1 MKIPSM
7 TFWTNLVCAIAAVGS
22 QILADPAIM
31 GLLSPRVAHV
41 ITGVAM
47 AAMWYRSHRN
57 IFVNPDGSTP
67 VVVKPAVVTSVSVPV
82 KKGK

>member
-7 TFWTNLVCAIAAVGS
+7 TFWTNLVCALAVVGS
-22 QILADPAIM
+22 QVMADPAIM
-31 GLLSPRVAHV
+31 GMLPPGAAHV
-41 ITGVAM
+41 ISGIAM

-67 VVVKPAVVTSVSVPV
+67 IVVKPAVVTSVSAPA